1 MERARVRAL
10 RRLKGG
16 PDMSAYWWIVLA
28 STILLT
34 IGIWA
39 YFPIRAAIE
48 RMRLAE
54 ARRNF
59 HRQRERLEARFVQL
73 GMSPSRPE
81 AARWT
86 DCDFEDEVAYARN
99 RTTGELSAF
108 VGVTIEMED
117 VGRHSTVG
125 GDAVSNLRAATAVFR
140 FDGKQWQTDGR
151 AIFNLTPTEAI
162 RHYHRDLELVAQE
175 SPGRSWS

>member
-1 MERARVRAL
+1 MI
-10 RRLKGG
+10 GF
-16 PDMSAYWWIVLA
+16 WWIVLA
-28 STILLT
+28 GTILLA
-34 IGIWA
+34 IGVWA
-39 YFPIRAAIE
+39 YFPVRAAWE

-86 DCDFEDEVAYARN
+86 DCEFEDEVAYARN

-117 VGRHSTVG
+117 VGRHPPAG

-140 FDGKQWQTDGR
+140 FDGKQWETDGR

-162 RHYHRDLELVAQE
+162 RHYHRDLELVVQE
-175 SPGRSWS
+175 SPGRSGA

>member
-1 MERARVRAL
+1 MEGALVGAL

-16 PDMSAYWWIVLA
+16 RHMIGYWWIVLA
-28 STILLT
+28 GTILLAV
-34 IGIWA
+34 GIWA
-39 YFPIRAAIE
+39 YFPIRSAME
-48 RMRLAE
+48 GVRLAE

-73 GMSPSRPE
+73 GMSPSRPDS
-81 AARWT
+81 ARWT
-86 DCDFEDEVAYARN
+86 DCEFEDEVAYARN

-117 VGRHSTVG
+117 VSRYSAVG

>member
-1 MERARVRAL
+1 MT
-10 RRLKGG
+10 
-16 PDMSAYWWIVLA
+16 AYWWIVLA
-28 STILLT
+28 GTILLAA
-34 IGIWA
+34 GIWA
-39 YFPIRAAIE
+39 YFPVRAAME
-48 RMRLAE
+48 RVRLAE

-81 AARWT
+81 SARWT
-86 DCDFEDEVAYARN
+86 DCEFEDEVAYARN

-117 VGRHSTVG
+117 VGRHTGAG